1 MAAASDK
8 ARFFM
13 EQSVPEL
20 QEYERKKIFTREEIT
35 SIARKRSQ
43 FEHLLN
49 TPGAA
54 TAADYA
60 RYALYEMNLDSLRK
74 KRSKRMGVK
83 ATAFAGQKK
92 IFFVLERGV
101 RRFQGDMG
109 LWMQYLEFCR
119 KEAANKK
126 LAKALTQC
134 LRMHPIK
141 WDVWTWAAKY
151 YFEQQAD
158 MQTARSYMQRGLRFC
173 KRERKLWLEYA
184 KLEML
189 YVAKIAA
196 RRKILGLD
204 IERKEKQIDS
214 TLDADADM
222 MALPDVTA
230 DEIKPEGAPEPKQ
243 AVDEEALKKLAA
255 SPALNG
261 DIPRIIFETAMRDF
275 NNDPFLAEQFFDVF
289 AAFTDVPCTSRLLQ
303 HIIEYL
309 SNQQTA
315 SNKISMHICLAK
327 LELLDTNT
335 QEAIESAEFPLKLA
349 KALAMLKKGL
359 GESPKHNAD
368 LAEKV
373 VALLLSYSKFE
384 LDEDIEMVLR
394 SAIAQYV
401 RTLNQ
406 GSFDRVKA
414 VVKKELK
421 SGNETEANLLIEI
434 AGRVNPIQKAQL
446 EALISS

>member
-8 ARFFM
+8 ARFYM

-35 SIARKRSQ
+35 AIARKRSE

-83 ATAFAGQKK
+83 STAFAGQKK

-101 RRFQGDMG
+101 RKFQGDMG

-141 WDVWTWAAKY
+141 WDIWTWAAKY

-173 KRERKLWLEYA
+173 KKERKLWLEYA

-189 YVAKIAA
+189 YVAKISA

-204 IERKEKQIDS
+204 IERQEKQIDS

-261 DIPRIIFETAMRDF
+261 DIPRIVFETSMREF
-275 NNDPFLAEQFFDVF
+275 NDPFLAEQFFDVF
-289 AAFTDVPCTSRLLQ
+289 AGFTDVPCTSRLIQ
-303 HIIEYL
+303 DIIEYL
-309 SNQQTA
+309 SNQETA
-315 SNKISMHICLAK
+315 SSKISMHICLAK
-327 LELLDTNT
+327 LELLNTNT

-349 KALAMLKKGL
+349 KALSVLKKGM

-373 VALLLSYSKFE
+373 VALLLFYTKFE
-384 LDEDIEMVLR
+384 LDEDIEMVIR

-414 VVKKELK
+414 VVKREIKA
-421 SGNETEANLLIEI
+421 GNEAEANLLVEI
-434 AGRVNPIQKAQL
+434 AGRTNPIQKAQL

>member
-8 ARFFM
+8 ARFYM

-35 SIARKRSQ
+35 QIARKRSE

-54 TAADYA
+54 TPADYA

-83 ATAFAGQKK
+83 ATSFAGQKK

-134 LRMHPIK
+134 LRMHPVK
-141 WDVWTWAAKY
+141 WDIWTWAAKY

-158 MQTARSYMQRGLRFC
+158 MPTARSYMQRGLRFC
-173 KRERKLWLEYA
+173 KREQKLWLEYA

-204 IERKEKQIDS
+204 IERTAKQIDS
-214 TLDADADM
+214 TLDEDADM

-261 DIPRIIFETAMRDF
+261 DIPRIVFETAMRDF
-275 NNDPFLAEQFFDVF
+275 NDPTLAEHFFDVF
-289 AAFTDVPCTSRLLQ
+289 AAFTDVPCTSKLLQ
-303 HIIEYL
+303 NIIDYL
-309 SNQQTA
+309 SNQQSAA
-315 SNKISMHICLAK
+315 SKISMHICLAK
-327 LELLDTNT
+327 LELLETNT
-335 QEAIESAEFPLKLA
+335 QEAIEAAEFPLKLA
-349 KALAMLKKGL
+349 KALSVLKKAI

-373 VALLLSYSKFE
+373 VALLLPYFKFE
-384 LDEDIEMVLR
+384 LDEDIERVLR
-394 SAIAQYV
+394 SALAQYI

-414 VVKKELK
+414 LVKRQIKA
-421 SGNETEANLLIEI
+421 GNEEEATLLIEI
-434 AGRVNPIQKAQL
+434 AGKANPIQKAQL
-446 EALISS
+446 EALVSS

>member
-8 ARFFM
+8 ARFYM

-20 QEYERKKIFTREEIT
+20 QEYERKKIFSREEIT
-35 SIARKRSQ
+35 SIARKRSE

-54 TAADYA
+54 TPADYA

-109 LWMQYLEFCR
+109 LWMQYLEYCR

-141 WDVWTWAAKY
+141 WDIWTWAAKY

-158 MQTARSYMQRGLRFC
+158 MPTARSYMQRGLRFC

-204 IERKEKQIDS
+204 IERTEKKIDS

-261 DIPRIIFETAMRDF
+261 DIPRIIFETSMRDF
-275 NNDPFLAEQFFDVF
+275 NDPSLAEQFFDVF
-289 AAFTDVPCTSRLLQ
+289 AAFADVPCTTKLLQ
-303 HIIEYL
+303 HIIDYL
-309 SNQQTA
+309 SNQDSVA
-315 SNKISMHICLAK
+315 SKISMHICLAK
-327 LELLDTNT
+327 LELRDTDT
-335 QEAIESAEFPLKLA
+335 EEAIESAEFPLKLA
-349 KALAMLKKGL
+349 RALSALKKGM

-368 LAEKV
+368 LAEKA
-373 VALLLSYSKFE
+373 VALLLPHFKYE

-394 SAIAQYV
+394 SAVTQYV
-401 RTLNQ
+401 RVLSQ
-406 GSFDRVKA
+406 ASFDRVKQ
-414 VVKKELK
+414 VVKRQVKA
-421 SGNETEANLLIEI
+421 GDEAEATLLVEI
-434 AGRVNPIQKAQL
+434 AGKTNPVQKAQL
-446 EALISS
+446 EALIVS

>member
-8 ARFFM
+8 ARFYM

-35 SIARKRSQ
+35 SIARKRSE
-43 FEHLLN
+43 FEHILN

-54 TAADYA
+54 TPADYA

-83 ATAFAGQKK
+83 ATSFAGQKK

-141 WDVWTWAAKY
+141 WDLWTWAAKY

-158 MQTARSYMQRGLRFC
+158 MPTARSYMQRGLRFC
-173 KRERKLWLEYA
+173 KREQKLWLEYA

-204 IERKEKQIDS
+204 IERTVKQIDS

-261 DIPRIIFETAMRDF
+261 DIPRIVFETAMREF
-275 NNDPFLAEQFFDVF
+275 NDPSLAEQFFDVF
-289 AAFTDVPCTSRLLQ
+289 AAFTDVPCTSKLLQ
-303 HIIEYL
+303 HIIDNL
-309 SNQQTA
+309 SSQGSAA
-315 SNKISMHICLAK
+315 SNISMYICLAK

-335 QEAIESAEFPLKLA
+335 QEAIEAAEFPLKLA
-349 KALAMLKKGL
+349 KALSILKKAM

-373 VALLLSYSKFE
+373 VALLLPYFKFE
-384 LDEDIEMVLR
+384 LDEDIERVLR
-394 SAIAQYV
+394 SAVAQYI
-401 RTLNQ
+401 RTLNL

-414 VVKKELK
+414 VIKRQIKA
-421 SGNETEANLLIEI
+421 GNAEEATLLIEI
-434 AGRVNPIQKAQL
+434 AGKANPIQKAQL

>member
-8 ARFFM
+8 ARFYM

-20 QEYERKKIFTREEIT
+20 QEYERKKIFSREEIT
-35 SIARKRSQ
+35 SIARKRSE

-54 TAADYA
+54 TPADYA
-60 RYALYEMNLDSLRK
+60 RYALYEMNLDTLRK
-74 KRSKRMGVK
+74 KRSKRLGIK
-83 ATAFAGQKK
+83 STAFAGQKK

-141 WDVWTWAAKY
+141 WDLWTWAAKY

-158 MQTARSYMQRGLRFC
+158 MPSARSYMQRGLRFC

-204 IERKEKQIDS
+204 IERTEKQIDT

-230 DEIKPEGAPEPKQ
+230 DEIKPEGQPEPKQ

-261 DIPRIIFETAMRDF
+261 DIPRIVFETSMRDF
-275 NNDPFLAEQFFDVF
+275 NDPSLAEDFFDVF

-303 HIIEYL
+303 HIIDFL
-309 SNQQTA
+309 SNQESVS
-315 SNKISMHICLAK
+315 SNISKQICLAK

-335 QEAIESAEFPLKLA
+335 SEAIESAEFPLKLA
-349 KALAMLKKGL
+349 KALSVLKKGM
-359 GESPKHNAD
+359 GESPKLNAD
-368 LAEKV
+368 LADKAI
-373 VALLLSYSKFE
+373 ALLLPYFKFE
-384 LDEDIEMVLR
+384 LDEDIERVLR
-394 SAIAQYV
+394 SAVAQYV
-401 RTLNQ
+401 RVLNQ

-414 VVKKELK
+414 VVKRQIKA
-421 SGNETEANLLIEI
+421 GNQAEAILLIEI
-434 AGRVNPIQKAQL
+434 AAKASPIHKAQL

>member
-1 MAAASDK
+1 SDK
-8 ARFFM
+8 ARFYM

-35 SIARKRSQ
+35 SIARKRSE

-261 DIPRIIFETAMRDF
+261 DI
-275 NNDPFLAEQFFDVF
+275 
-289 AAFTDVPCTSRLLQ
+289 
-303 HIIEYL
+303 
-309 SNQQTA
+309 
-315 SNKISMHICLAK
+315 
-327 LELLDTNT
+327 
-335 QEAIESAEFPLKLA
+335 
-349 KALAMLKKGL
+349 
-359 GESPKHNAD
+359 
-368 LAEKV
+368 
-373 VALLLSYSKFE
+373 
-384 LDEDIEMVLR
+384 
-394 SAIAQYV
+394 
-401 RTLNQ
+401 
-406 GSFDRVKA
+406 
-414 VVKKELK
+414 
-421 SGNETEANLLIEI
+421 
-434 AGRVNPIQKAQL
+434 
-446 EALISS
+446 

>member
-8 ARFFM
+8 ARFYM

-20 QEYERKKIFTREEIT
+20 QEYERKKIFSREEIT
-35 SIARKRSQ
+35 SIARKRSE

-54 TAADYA
+54 TPADYA
-60 RYALYEMNLDSLRK
+60 RYALYEMNLDTLRK
-74 KRSKRMGVK
+74 KRSKRLGIK
-83 ATAFAGQKK
+83 STAFAGQKK

-141 WDVWTWAAKY
+141 WDLWTWAAKY

-158 MQTARSYMQRGLRFC
+158 MPTARSYMQRGLRFC

-204 IERKEKQIDS
+204 IERTEKQIDT

-230 DEIKPEGAPEPKQ
+230 DEIKPEGQPEPKQ

-261 DIPRIIFETAMRDF
+261 DIPRIVFETSMRDF
-275 NNDPFLAEQFFDVF
+275 NDPSLAEEFFDVF

-303 HIIEYL
+303 HIIDFL
-309 SNQQTA
+309 SNQESIA
-315 SNKISMHICLAK
+315 SNISKQICLAK

-335 QEAIESAEFPLKLA
+335 PEAIDSVEFPLKLA
-349 KALAMLKKGL
+349 KALSVLKKGM
-359 GESPKHNAD
+359 GESPKLNAD
-368 LAEKV
+368 LADKAI
-373 VALLLSYSKFE
+373 ALLLPYFKFA
-384 LDEDIEMVLR
+384 LDEDIERVLR
-394 SAIAQYV
+394 STVAQYV
-401 RTLNQ
+401 RVLNQ

-414 VVKKELK
+414 VIKRQIKA
-421 SGNETEANLLIEI
+421 GNQAEAILLIEI
-434 AGRVNPIQKAQL
+434 AGKASPIHKAQL

>member
-8 ARFFM
+8 ARFYM

-35 SIARKRSQ
+35 SIARKRSE
-43 FEHLLN
+43 FEHILN

-54 TAADYA
+54 TPADYA

-83 ATAFAGQKK
+83 ATSFAGQKK

-141 WDVWTWAAKY
+141 WDLWTWAAKY

-158 MQTARSYMQRGLRFC
+158 MPTARSYMQRGLRFC
-173 KRERKLWLEYA
+173 KREQKLWLEYA

-204 IERKEKQIDS
+204 IERTAKQIDS

-230 DEIKPEGAPEPKQ
+230 DEITPEGAPEPKQ

-261 DIPRIIFETAMRDF
+261 DIPRIVFETAMREF
-275 NNDPFLAEQFFDVF
+275 NDPSLAEQFFDVF
-289 AAFTDVPCTSRLLQ
+289 AAFTDVPCTSKLLQ
-303 HIIEYL
+303 HIIDNL
-309 SNQQTA
+309 SSQGSAA
-315 SNKISMHICLAK
+315 SNISMYICLAK

-335 QEAIESAEFPLKLA
+335 QEAIEAAEFPLKLA
-349 KALAMLKKGL
+349 KALSILKKAM

-373 VALLLSYSKFE
+373 VALLLPYFKFE
-384 LDEDIEMVLR
+384 LDEDIERVLR
-394 SAIAQYV
+394 SAVAQYI
-401 RTLNQ
+401 RTLNL

-414 VVKKELK
+414 VIKRQIKA
-421 SGNETEANLLIEI
+421 GNAEEVTLLIEI
-434 AGRVNPIQKAQL
+434 AGKANPIQKAQL

>member
-8 ARFFM
+8 ARFYM

-35 SIARKRSQ
+35 QIARKRSE

-54 TAADYA
+54 TPADYA

-83 ATAFAGQKK
+83 ATSFAGQKK

-141 WDVWTWAAKY
+141 WDIWTWAAKY

-158 MQTARSYMQRGLRFC
+158 MPTARSYMQRGLRFC
-173 KRERKLWLEYA
+173 KREQKLWLEYA

-204 IERKEKQIDS
+204 IERTAKQIDS

-261 DIPRIIFETAMRDF
+261 DIPRIVFETAMRDF
-275 NNDPFLAEQFFDVF
+275 NDPTLAEHFFDVF
-289 AAFTDVPCTSRLLQ
+289 AAFTDVPCTSKLLRN
-303 HIIEYL
+303 IIDYL
-309 SNQQTA
+309 SNQQSAA
-315 SNKISMHICLAK
+315 SKISMHICLAK
-327 LELLDTNT
+327 LELLETDT
-335 QEAIESAEFPLKLA
+335 QEAIEAAEFPLKLA
-349 KALAMLKKGL
+349 KALSVLKKAI

-373 VALLLSYSKFE
+373 VALLLPYFKFE
-384 LDEDIEMVLR
+384 LDEDIERVLR
-394 SAIAQYV
+394 SALAQYI

-414 VVKKELK
+414 LVKRQIKA
-421 SGNETEANLLIEI
+421 GNEEEATLLIEI
-434 AGRVNPIQKAQL
+434 AGKANPIQKAQL
-446 EALISS
+446 EALVSS

>member
-1 MAAASDK
+1 
-8 ARFFM
+8 
-13 EQSVPEL
+13 
-20 QEYERKKIFTREEIT
+20 
-35 SIARKRSQ
+35 
-43 FEHLLN
+43 
-49 TPGAA
+49 
-54 TAADYA
+54 
-60 RYALYEMNLDSLRK
+60 
-74 KRSKRMGVK
+74 
-83 ATAFAGQKK
+83 
-92 IFFVLERGV
+92 
-101 RRFQGDMG
+101 
-109 LWMQYLEFCR
+109 
-119 KEAANKK
+119 
-126 LAKALTQC
+126 
-134 LRMHPIK
+134 
-141 WDVWTWAAKY
+141 
-151 YFEQQAD
+151 
-158 MQTARSYMQRGLRFC
+158 RGLRFC

-261 DIPRIIFETAMRDF
+261 DIPRIIFETSMRDF
-275 NNDPFLAEQFFDVF
+275 NDPFLAEQFFDVF
-289 AAFTDVPCTSRLLQ
+289 AGFTDVPCTSRLLQ
-303 HIIEYL
+303 HIIDYL
-309 SNQQTA
+309 SNQETA
-315 SNKISMHICLAK
+315 ASKISMHICLAK

-335 QEAIESAEFPLKLA
+335 QEAIESAEFPLKLS
-349 KALAMLKKGL
+349 KALSVFKKGL

-373 VALLLSYSKFE
+373 VALLLSYFKFE

-414 VVKKELK
+414 VVKREVKA
-421 SGNETEANLLIEI
+421 GNEAGANLLVEI
-434 AGRVNPIQKAQL
+434 AGRINPTQKAQL
-446 EALISS
+446 DALISS

>member
-8 ARFFM
+8 ARFYM

-35 SIARKRSQ
+35 QIARKRSE

-54 TAADYA
+54 TPADYA

-83 ATAFAGQKK
+83 ATSFAGQKK

-141 WDVWTWAAKY
+141 WDIWTWAAKY

-158 MQTARSYMQRGLRFC
+158 MPTARSYMQRGLRFC
-173 KRERKLWLEYA
+173 KREQKLWLEYA

-204 IERKEKQIDS
+204 IERTAKQIDS

-261 DIPRIIFETAMRDF
+261 DIPRIVLETAMRDF
-275 NNDPFLAEQFFDVF
+275 NDPTLAEHFFDVF
-289 AAFTDVPCTSRLLQ
+289 AAFTDVPCTSKLLQ
-303 HIIEYL
+303 NIIDYL
-309 SNQQTA
+309 SNQQSAA
-315 SNKISMHICLAK
+315 SKISMHICLAK
-327 LELLDTNT
+327 LELLETNT
-335 QEAIESAEFPLKLA
+335 QEAIEAAEFPLKLA
-349 KALAMLKKGL
+349 KALSVLKKAI

-373 VALLLSYSKFE
+373 VALLLPYFKFE
-384 LDEDIEMVLR
+384 LDEDIERVLR
-394 SAIAQYV
+394 SALAQYI

-414 VVKKELK
+414 LVKRQIKA
-421 SGNETEANLLIEI
+421 GNEEEATLLIEI
-434 AGRVNPIQKAQL
+434 AGKANPIQKAQL
-446 EALISS
+446 EALVSS

>member
-1 MAAASDK
+1 
-8 ARFFM
+8 M

-35 SIARKRSQ
+35 SIARKRSE
-43 FEHLLN
+43 FEHILN

-54 TAADYA
+54 TPADYA

-83 ATAFAGQKK
+83 ATSFAGQKK

-141 WDVWTWAAKY
+141 WDLWTWAAKY

-158 MQTARSYMQRGLRFC
+158 MPTARSYMQRGLRFC
-173 KRERKLWLEYA
+173 KREQKLWLEYA

-204 IERKEKQIDS
+204 IERTVKQIDS

-261 DIPRIIFETAMRDF
+261 DIPRIVFETAMREF
-275 NNDPFLAEQFFDVF
+275 NDPALAEQFFDVF
-289 AAFTDVPCTSRLLQ
+289 AAFTDVPCTSKLLQ
-303 HIIEYL
+303 HIIDNL
-309 SNQQTA
+309 SSQDSAA
-315 SNKISMHICLAK
+315 SKISMHICLAK

-335 QEAIESAEFPLKLA
+335 REAIEAAEFPLKLA
-349 KALAMLKKGL
+349 KALSILKKAM

-373 VALLLSYSKFE
+373 VALLLPYFKFQ
-384 LDEDIEMVLR
+384 LDEDIERVLR
-394 SAIAQYV
+394 SAVAQYI
-401 RTLNQ
+401 RTLNL

-414 VVKKELK
+414 VVKRQIKA
-421 SGNETEANLLIEI
+421 GNEEEATLLIEI
-434 AGRVNPIQKAQL
+434 AGKANPIQKAQL

>member
-8 ARFFM
+8 ARFYM

-35 SIARKRSQ
+35 SIARKRSE
-43 FEHLLN
+43 FEHILN

-54 TAADYA
+54 TPADYA

-83 ATAFAGQKK
+83 ATSFAGQKK

-141 WDVWTWAAKY
+141 WDLWTWAAKY

-158 MQTARSYMQRGLRFC
+158 MPTARSYMQRGLRFC
-173 KRERKLWLEYA
+173 KREQKLWLEYA

-204 IERKEKQIDS
+204 IERTVKQIDS

-261 DIPRIIFETAMRDF
+261 DIPRIVFETAMREF
-275 NNDPFLAEQFFDVF
+275 NDPSLAEQFFDVF
-289 AAFTDVPCTSRLLQ
+289 AAFTDVPCTSKLLQ
-303 HIIEYL
+303 HIIDNL
-309 SNQQTA
+309 SSQGSAA
-315 SNKISMHICLAK
+315 SNISMHICLAK

-335 QEAIESAEFPLKLA
+335 QEAIEAAEFPLKLA
-349 KALAMLKKGL
+349 KALSILKKAM

-373 VALLLSYSKFE
+373 AALLLPYFQFE
-384 LDEDIEMVLR
+384 LDEDIERVLR
-394 SAIAQYV
+394 SAVAQYI
-401 RTLNQ
+401 RTLNL

-414 VVKKELK
+414 VIKRQIKA
-421 SGNETEANLLIEI
+421 GNAEEVTLLIEI
-434 AGRVNPIQKAQL
+434 AGKANPIQKAQL

>member
-8 ARFFM
+8 ARFYM

-35 SIARKRSQ
+35 SIARKRSE

-204 IERKEKQIDS
+204 VERTEKQIDS

-261 DIPRIIFETAMRDF
+261 DIPRIIFETSMRDF

-289 AAFTDVPCTSRLLQ
+289 AGFTDVPCTSRLLQ

-309 SNQQTA
+309 SNQETA
-315 SNKISMHICLAK
+315 ASKISMHICLAK

-349 KALAMLKKGL
+349 KALSVLKKGL

-373 VALLLSYSKFE
+373 VALLLSYCKFE

-401 RTLNQ
+401 RTMNQ
-406 GSFDRVKA
+406 GSFDRVKT
-414 VVKKELK
+414 VVKREVKA
-421 SGNETEANLLIEI
+421 GNEVEANLLIEI
-434 AGRVNPIQKAQL
+434 AGRTNSIQKAQL
-446 EALISS
+446 EALVSS

>member
-8 ARFFM
+8 ARFYM

-35 SIARKRSQ
+35 AIARKRSE
-43 FEHLLN
+43 FEHLIN
-49 TPGAA
+49 TPGAS
-54 TAADYA
+54 TPADYA
-60 RYALYEMNLDSLRK
+60 RYAQYEMNLDSLRK

-101 RRFQGDMG
+101 RKFQGDMG

-141 WDVWTWAAKY
+141 WELWTWAAKY

-204 IERKEKQIDS
+204 VERPTKQIDS
-214 TLDADADM
+214 TQDPDADM
-222 MALPDVTA
+222 IALPDVTA
-230 DEIKPEGAPEPKQ
+230 EEIKPEGQPEPKQ
-243 AVDEEALKKLAA
+243 AVDEAALKKLAA

-261 DIPRIIFETAMRDF
+261 DIPRIIFETSMRDF
-275 NNDPFLAEQFFDVF
+275 NDPTLAEQFFDVF
-289 AAFTDVPCTSRLLQ
+289 AGFTDVPCTSKLLQ
-303 HIIEYL
+303 HIIDFL
-309 SNQQTA
+309 SSQDSAA
-315 SNKISMHICLAK
+315 SKISMHVCLAK
-327 LELLDTNT
+327 LELLDTT
-335 QEAIESAEFPLKLA
+335 TEEATSSADFPLKLA
-349 KALAMLKKGL
+349 KALSALKKGM

-368 LAEKV
+368 LAEKA
-373 VALLLSYSKFE
+373 VALLLPYFKFE
-384 LDEDIEMVLR
+384 LDEDIERVLR
-394 SAIAQYV
+394 SAVGQYI
-401 RTLNQ
+401 RALHQ
-406 GSFDRVKA
+406 GSFDRVKG
-414 VVKKELK
+414 VVKKLVK
-421 SGNETEANLLIEI
+421 AGSGDEAALVVEI
-434 AGRVNPIQKAQL
+434 AGKANPVQKAQL
-446 EALISS
+446 EALIVS

>member
-1 MAAASDK
+1 
-8 ARFFM
+8 M

-35 SIARKRSQ
+35 SIARKRSE

-54 TAADYA
+54 TPADYA

-83 ATAFAGQKK
+83 ATSFAGQKK

-141 WDVWTWAAKY
+141 WDLWTWAAKY

-158 MQTARSYMQRGLRFC
+158 MPTARSYMQRGLRFC
-173 KRERKLWLEYA
+173 KREQKLWLEYA

-204 IERKEKQIDS
+204 IERTVKQIDS

-261 DIPRIIFETAMRDF
+261 DIPRIVFETAMREF
-275 NNDPFLAEQFFDVF
+275 NDPALAEQFFDVF
-289 AAFTDVPCTSRLLQ
+289 AAFTDVPCTSKLLQ
-303 HIIEYL
+303 HIIDNL
-309 SNQQTA
+309 SSQESAA
-315 SNKISMHICLAK
+315 SNISMHICLAK

-335 QEAIESAEFPLKLA
+335 LEAIEAAEFPLKLA
-349 KALAMLKKGL
+349 KALSVLKKAM

-373 VALLLSYSKFE
+373 VALLLPYFNFE
-384 LDEDIEMVLR
+384 LDEDIERVLR
-394 SAIAQYV
+394 SAVAQYI

-414 VVKKELK
+414 VVKRQLK
-421 SGNETEANLLIEI
+421 AGNEEHATLLIEI
-434 AGRVNPIQKAQL
+434 AAKANPIQKAQL

>member
-1 MAAASDK
+1 
-8 ARFFM
+8 M

-35 SIARKRSQ
+35 SIARKRSE

-54 TAADYA
+54 TPADYA

-83 ATAFAGQKK
+83 ATSFAGQKK

-141 WDVWTWAAKY
+141 WDLWTWAAKY

-158 MQTARSYMQRGLRFC
+158 MPTARSYMQRGLRFC
-173 KRERKLWLEYA
+173 KREQKLWLEYA

-204 IERKEKQIDS
+204 IERTAKQIDS

-261 DIPRIIFETAMRDF
+261 DIPRIVFETAMREF
-275 NNDPFLAEQFFDVF
+275 NDPALAEQFFDVF
-289 AAFTDVPCTSRLLQ
+289 AAFTDVPCTSKLLQ
-303 HIIEYL
+303 HIIDNL
-309 SNQQTA
+309 SSQESAA
-315 SNKISMHICLAK
+315 SNISMHICLAK

-335 QEAIESAEFPLKLA
+335 LEAIEAAEFPLKLA
-349 KALAMLKKGL
+349 KALSVLKKAM

-373 VALLLSYSKFE
+373 VALLLPYFNFE
-384 LDEDIEMVLR
+384 LDEDIERVLR
-394 SAIAQYV
+394 SAVAQYI

-414 VVKKELK
+414 VVKRQLK
-421 SGNETEANLLIEI
+421 AGNEEHATLLIEI
-434 AGRVNPIQKAQL
+434 AAKANPIQKAQL

>member
-8 ARFFM
+8 ARFYM

-35 SIARKRSQ
+35 SIARKRSE
-43 FEHLLN
+43 FEHILN

-54 TAADYA
+54 TPADYA

-83 ATAFAGQKK
+83 ATSFAGQKK

-141 WDVWTWAAKY
+141 WDLWTWAAKY

-158 MQTARSYMQRGLRFC
+158 MPTARSYMQRGLRFC
-173 KRERKLWLEYA
+173 KREQKLWLEYA

-204 IERKEKQIDS
+204 IERTAKQIDS

-230 DEIKPEGAPEPKQ
+230 DEITPEGAPEPKQ

-261 DIPRIIFETAMRDF
+261 DIPRIVFETAMREF
-275 NNDPFLAEQFFDVF
+275 NDPSLAEQFFDVF
-289 AAFTDVPCTSRLLQ
+289 AAFTDVPCTSKLLQ
-303 HIIEYL
+303 HIIDNL
-309 SNQQTA
+309 SSQGSAA
-315 SNKISMHICLAK
+315 SNISMHICLAK

-335 QEAIESAEFPLKLA
+335 QEAIEAAEFPLKLA
-349 KALAMLKKGL
+349 KALSILKKAM

-373 VALLLSYSKFE
+373 AALLLPYFQFE
-384 LDEDIEMVLR
+384 LDEDIERVLR
-394 SAIAQYV
+394 SAVAQYI
-401 RTLNQ
+401 RTLNL

-414 VVKKELK
+414 VIKRQIKA
-421 SGNETEANLLIEI
+421 GNAEEATLLIEI
-434 AGRVNPIQKAQL
+434 AGKANPIQKAQL

>member
-8 ARFFM
+8 ARFYM

-35 SIARKRSQ
+35 QIARKRSE

-54 TAADYA
+54 TPADYA

-83 ATAFAGQKK
+83 ATSFAGQKK

-141 WDVWTWAAKY
+141 WDIWTWAAKY

-158 MQTARSYMQRGLRFC
+158 MPTARSYMQRGLRFC
-173 KRERKLWLEYA
+173 KREQKLWLEYA

-204 IERKEKQIDS
+204 IERTAKQIDS

-261 DIPRIIFETAMRDF
+261 DIPRIVFETAMRDF
-275 NNDPFLAEQFFDVF
+275 NDPTLAEHFFDVF
-289 AAFTDVPCTSRLLQ
+289 AAFTDVPCTSKLLQ
-303 HIIEYL
+303 NIIDYL
-309 SNQQTA
+309 SNQQSAA
-315 SNKISMHICLAK
+315 SKISMHICLAK
-327 LELLDTNT
+327 LELLETNT
-335 QEAIESAEFPLKLA
+335 QEAIEAAEFPLKLA
-349 KALAMLKKGL
+349 KALSVLKKAI

-373 VALLLSYSKFE
+373 VALLLPYFKFE
-384 LDEDIEMVLR
+384 LDEDIERVLR
-394 SAIAQYV
+394 SALAQYI

-414 VVKKELK
+414 IVKRQIKA
-421 SGNETEANLLIEI
+421 GNEEEATLLIEI
-434 AGRVNPIQKAQL
+434 AGKANSIQKAQL
-446 EALISS
+446 EALVSS

>member
-13 EQSVPEL
+13 EQLVPEL

-35 SIARKRSQ
+35 SIARKRSE

-214 TLDADADM
+214 KLDADADM

-289 AAFTDVPCTSRLLQ
+289 AGFTDVPCTSRLLQ

-309 SNQQTA
+309 SNQETVA
-315 SNKISMHICLAK
+315 SNISMHICLAK

-349 KALAMLKKGL
+349 KALSVLKKGL

-406 GSFDRVKA
+406 GSFDRVKT
-414 VVKKELK
+414 VVKREVKA
-421 SGNETEANLLIEI
+421 GNDAEANLLIEI
-434 AGRVNPIQKAQL
+434 AGRTNPIQKAQL